1 MFRTIPLTIAFLLA
15 VSSCA
20 VAALAADRLTA
31 FQSVNPDLPFGD
43 LAFPDGP
50 GSEAINN
57 NCLACHSAEM
67 VLTQPPL
74 TRTTWQAE
82 VDKMR
87 AAYKAPIAEEDVKAI
102 VDYLARIRGAG

>member
-1 MFRTIPLTIAFLLA
+1 MFRKTPLAIFFLLA
-15 VSSCA
+15 VSSC
-20 VAALAADRLTA
+20 VVTALAADRLTD

-43 LAFPDGP
+43 LAFPDGV
-50 GSEAINN
+50 GAETISN

-82 VDKMR
+82 IEKMR
-87 AAYKAPIAEEDVKAI
+87 AVYRAPIAEADVKTI
-102 VDYLARIRGAG
+102 VDYLARIRGTD